1 MKKFNKNKFKS
12 LYYTGLIFYATMT
25 FFIVVIIV
33 SIGIF
38 SYNKIEDKHKAEV
51 EAKEAAEKP
60 VIPIVK
66 QIIYDTIP
74 VYDTIRPVK
83 HHKFFVPIVKNKK
96 DSL

>member
-12 LYYTGLIFYATMT
+12 LYYIGLIFYSAVV
-25 FFIVVIIV
+25 FFAAVIIISFV
-33 SIGIF
+33 VF